1 MWWLFM
7 TYLDNEVLKNV
18 KRIYE
23 AFRELV
29 VNTFTG
35 SLP

>member
-1 MWWLFM
+1 M
-7 TYLDNEVLKNV
+7 TYLDNEVLKNA

-23 AFRELV
+23 AFSESV
-29 VNTFTG
+29 VNIFTG